1 MEWVP
6 RINTAKGTQKAE
18 DLPQVLVWLQGLTN
32 NEHCQA
38 RRCKESAKPLNRPN
52 IKSIQLPN
60 FLLRQNNFNNVF
72 PIFSASLSPF

>member
-38 RRCKESAKPLNRPN
+38 RRCKESAKPLN
-52 IKSIQLPN
+52 
-60 FLLRQNNFNNVF
+60 
-72 PIFSASLSPF
+72 